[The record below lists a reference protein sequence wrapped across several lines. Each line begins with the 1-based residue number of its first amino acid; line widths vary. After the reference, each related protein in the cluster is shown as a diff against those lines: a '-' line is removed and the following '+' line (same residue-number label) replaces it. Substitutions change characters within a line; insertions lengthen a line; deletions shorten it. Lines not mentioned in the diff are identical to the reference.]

1 MDLIWQF
8 LFQPDVY
15 LDKQEMTQKGSKS
28 SDILDAASN
37 NSPLGRTTDLDQAM
51 KQRDEEKLRK
61 LFMNSETLDLLM
73 PLSAL

>member
-1 MDLIWQF
+1 LSEV
-8 LFQPDVY
+8 L
-15 LDKQEMTQKGSKS
+15 S

-61 LFMNSETLDLLM
+61 LFKNSETEDCDM
-73 PLSAL
+73 SWSG